1 MSFQILL
8 NVFLAFIWMF
18 LKNDYSSSTFF
29 VGYLLG
35 LLIMILYRRFFK
47 ERLYLTRVIAVISLI
62 LLFLKE
68 LVLSNISVL
77 KHVLKP
83 KLDMRPGIFALET
96 ELTKDWE
103 ITILANLITLTPGTL
118 VVDVSLDNK
127 ILYIH
132 AMDVPEKHE
141 AIDSIKNSF
150 EKAIMEVSK

>member
-8 NVFLAFIWMF
+8 NVFLAWIWMF
-18 LKNDYSSSTFF
+18 LKNDYSTNSFII
-29 VGYLLG
+29 GYFLG
-35 LLIMILYRRFFK
+35 LMIMLLYRKFFNERF
-47 ERLYLTRVIAVISLI
+47 YLSRVIAVASLL

-77 KHVLKP
+77 KLVLKP

-118 VVDVSLDNK
+118 VVDVSLDSK

-132 AMDVPEKHE
+132 AVDIQEKHE
-141 AIDSIKNSF
+141 AIESIKNTF
-150 EKAIMEVSK
+150 EKAIMEVSR

>member
-1 MSFQILL
+1 MAFQILL
-8 NVFLAFIWMF
+8 NFFLAYTWMF
-18 LKNDYSSSTFF
+18 LKNDYSANNFF

-35 LLIMILYRRFFK
+35 LLIMLACRRFFTN
-47 ERLYLTRVIAVISLI
+47 RFYLVRVLAVLSLL

-83 KLDMRPGIFALET
+83 TLDMSPGIFALET
-96 ELTKDWE
+96 DLKKDWE
-103 ITILANLITLTPGTL
+103 ITLLANLITLTPGTL

-127 ILYIH
+127 VLYIH
-132 AMDVPEKHE
+132 AMDIPEKHE
-141 AIDSIKNSF
+141 AIDSIKNTF

>member
-8 NVFLAFIWMF
+8 NVFLSLIWMF
-18 LKNDYSSSTFF
+18 LKDDYSPSTFLI
-29 VGYLLG
+29 GYLLG
-35 LLIMILYRRFFK
+35 LLLLLAYRSFFNERF
-47 ERLYLTRVIAVISLI
+47 YLLRVKAVIILL

-83 KLDMRPGIFALET
+83 KLDIRPGIFALET

-103 ITILANLITLTPGTL
+103 ITTLANLITLTPGTL
-118 VVDVSLDNK
+118 VVDVSLDSR

-132 AMDVPEKHE
+132 AIDIAEKHE

>member
-8 NVFLAFIWMF
+8 NVFLAWIWMF

-29 VGYLLG
+29 VGYFLG
-35 LLIMILYRRFFK
+35 LLIMILYRRFFNG
-47 ERLYLTRVIAVISLI
+47 RFYLSRVSAVINLL

-83 KLDMRPGIFALET
+83 KLNIRPGIFALET
-96 ELTKDWE
+96 QLTNDWE

-118 VVDVSLDNK
+118 VVDVSLDGK
-127 ILYIH
+127 TLYIH
-132 AMDVPEKHE
+132 AIDIPEKHE
-141 AIDSIKNSF
+141 AINSIKNTF
-150 EKAIMEVSK
+150 EKAIMEVSR

>member
-8 NVFLAFIWMF
+8 NVFLAYIWMF

-29 VGYLLG
+29 IGYLLG
-35 LLIMILYRRFFK
+35 LLIMLAYRHFFK
-47 ERLYLTRVIAVISLI
+47 ERFYLSRVWAVIKLI

-77 KHVLKP
+77 KLVLSP
-83 KLDMRPGIFALET
+83 KLNIRPGIFALET

-118 VVDVSLDNK
+118 VVDVSLDSR

-132 AMDVPEKHE
+132 AMDIPEKHE

-150 EKAIMEVSK
+150 EKAIMEVSR